1 MLDPAVTPTP
11 EPTPSAMPAPQPTY
25 PGFSASPIFQGYFD
39 TDCAEGEFVSKYGSR
54 WALYNDGCQGT
65 SKKGRCNTKN
75 ISVAGGVATIRLF
88 IHRRR
93 TRAVS
98 SGPRSVLHSPRS
110 TAALTCTGSTDATST
125 G

>member
-11 EPTPSAMPAPQPTY
+11 EPTPGAKPAPQPTY
-25 PGFSASPIFQGYFD
+25 PGFSASPIFQEYFD

-54 WALYNDGCQGT
+54 WALYNDGCQDT
-65 SKKGRCNTKN
+65 SKKGRYNTKN

-88 IHRRR
+88 
-93 TRAVS
+93 TSSTADSAVS
-98 SGPRSVLHSPRS
+98 SGPDLSVHSPRS
-110 TAALTCTGSTDATST
+110 TAPLTCTSSTDATST